1 MKLHMNSAR
10 APDRM
15 LGEVLTS
22 FQLDLAFKMT
32 QREEREVQIRGGMQS
47 RREGEGLVDT
57 NDKMVWSGSLPTT
70 SCSGNTSHGSV
81 SAVHNALME
90 MPLKLLDFGIAI
102 NGNNSDKWKKC
113 IGDND
118 GEAGLQV
125 NKTQIP
131 NIIAETQC
139 IERGIQ
145 LW

>member
-1 MKLHMNSAR
+1 
-10 APDRM
+10 
-15 LGEVLTS
+15 
-22 FQLDLAFKMT
+22 MT

-57 NDKMVWSGSLPTT
+57 NDKMVWSGSLLTT

-81 SAVHNALME
+81 SA
-90 MPLKLLDFGIAI
+90 
-102 NGNNSDKWKKC
+102 GNNSDKWKKC